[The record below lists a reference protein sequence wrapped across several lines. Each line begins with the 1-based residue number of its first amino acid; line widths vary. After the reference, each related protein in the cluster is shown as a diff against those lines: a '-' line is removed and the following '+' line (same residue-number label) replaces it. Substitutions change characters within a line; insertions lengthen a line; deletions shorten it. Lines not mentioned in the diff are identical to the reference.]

1 MLESDL
7 GIPLAMDGE
16 IDTPVEKK
24 LVMPPSEELR
34 DMSEVDIR
42 GELKEIKETLN
53 RVDLLCAAHAESNT
67 VHAKRIT
74 NLEMSIFGNG
84 TEGLKV
90 ATIRLQQVLERAVL
104 DIESGRRRVLVFW
117 VNVTAAVSAVAALI
131 GVLVVLFR

>member
-1 MLESDL
+1 
-7 GIPLAMDGE
+7 MDGK

-24 LVMPPSEELR
+24 LVMPPSRELSDMNEE
-34 DMSEVDIR
+34 DIR

-53 RVDLLCAAHAESNT
+53 RVDRLCISHAESNT

-74 NLEMSIFGNG
+74 NLELSIFGNG

-104 DIESGRRRVLVFW
+104 DIESGRRRVLSFW
-117 VNVTAAVSAVAALI
+117 VNVTAAVGAVSALI
-131 GVLVVLFR
+131 GVLIVLLR